1 MHLQTEFPASLG
13 SRHPEGTIHAS
24 TIVSSSDIDE
34 KEQLKLWF
42 EASLAGENYFELE
55 KPTPDGR
62 EAHSSWTFIDYKVA
76 IEALNCKVW
85 DIQKSTGETVHIILQ
100 DSKGKRRKMSGRAD
114 FLITST
120 DVESRQTALP
130 FTLCVVEIQ
139 SKPDEVECE
148 FQLKSYLFIMMNLY
162 GFARLTGIL
171 VYNNGRCRAYC
182 AQRSRDDAAM
192 YEENDT
198 FYLCQIAEILPKLLK
213 F

>member
-1 MHLQTEFPASLG
+1 MIVDSF
-13 SRHPEGTIHAS
+13 RY
-24 TIVSSSDIDE
+24 VSSSDIDK

-42 EASLAGENYFELE
+42 EASLAGENHFEFE

-62 EAHSSWTFIDYKVA
+62 EAHSSWKFIDYKVA

-85 DIQKSTGETVHIILQ
+85 DVQNSTDETVHVILQ
-100 DSKGKRRKMSGRAD
+100 DSNGKRRKMSGRAD
-114 FLITST
+114 FLITSS
-120 DVESRQTALP
+120 DVESQGTALP

-139 SKPDEVECE
+139 SKPDEVDCE

-162 GFARLTGIL
+162 GFGRLTGIL
-171 VYNNGRCRAYC
+171 VYNDSRCRAYL
-182 AQRSRDDAAM
+182 AERSSNGGAM

-198 FYLCQIAEILPKLLK
+198 FYLCQIAENLPTLLN

>member
-1 MHLQTEFPASLG
+1 
-13 SRHPEGTIHAS
+13 
-24 TIVSSSDIDE
+24 
-34 KEQLKLWF
+34 
-42 EASLAGENYFELE
+42 
-55 KPTPDGR
+55 
-62 EAHSSWTFIDYKVA
+62 
-76 IEALNCKVW
+76 
-85 DIQKSTGETVHIILQ
+85 
-100 DSKGKRRKMSGRAD
+100 MSGRAD
-114 FLITST
+114 FLITSS
-120 DVESRQTALP
+120 DVESQGTALP

-139 SKPDEVECE
+139 SKPDEVDCE